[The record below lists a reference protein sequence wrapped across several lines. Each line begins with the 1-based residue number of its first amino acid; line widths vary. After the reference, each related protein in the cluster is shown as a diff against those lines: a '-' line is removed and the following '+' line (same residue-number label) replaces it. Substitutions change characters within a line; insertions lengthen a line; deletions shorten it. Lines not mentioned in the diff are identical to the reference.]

1 MCTFS
6 YVRNFGMKYFKIHNG
21 YILNH
26 PPIDLILI
34 IQFKGVHQYNR
45 VIIGEDFSLH

>member
-6 YVRNFGMKYFKIHNG
+6 YVRDFGMKYFKIHNG

-34 IQFKGVHQYNR
+34 IQFKEKLFSPP
-45 VIIGEDFSLH
+45 GEPRH